1 MTNKVFEI
9 EGSLSIEDCY
19 RLMHSDNCKVILS
32 QSSSKSVTES
42 RQKIEQVI
50 NSKKTVYGVNTG
62 FGSLANVRVNDREL
76 RDLQLNLIRSH
87 CVGVGPFFSDE
98 IVRGVLLLRANTL
111 AIGYSGVREIVIET
125 LLNCLNSRIYPRIP
139 EIGSL
144 GASGDLAPLAHMSLA
159 LLGEGEVN
167 YQGNIISAA
176 EALRLAGINPVEL
189 HAKEGLALI
198 NGTPVMCA
206 LAVEILVRLQ
216 NLLKVAD
223 ISATLSL
230 EALTGTDKAFQP
242 ELHKLRPHK
251 GQQMSARNVYEML
264 KGSLNRSSHIGCD
277 RVQDAYSLRCVP
289 QVHGAC
295 YDAFF
300 HAWDTIRIEINS
312 VTDNPIVLEQEIV
325 SGGNFHG
332 EPVSM
337 VLSYLNMAICELGSI
352 SERRQNR
359 LVNHNLSHLPP
370 FLVAE
375 SGLNS
380 GMMIAHYT
388 SAACVSEN
396 KCLAYPPVVDSLSTS
411 ADQEDHVSMGVTSAR
426 HCMRTLD
433 NLESVLS
440 IEMMIACQAMEFIEE
455 TPSPVLKKVLDCVRE
470 VVEPLEKDRNLS
482 PDIASIRRLIAD
494 GIIVKIVEEEIGDLM
509 QWPSGTRDI
518 V

>member
-1 MTNKVFEI
+1 MNDIKFEI
-9 EGSLSIEDCY
+9 DGSLDIQECY
-19 RLMHSDNCKVILS
+19 RLMHSEDVVVSLS
-32 QSSSKSVTES
+32 QKSLSAVEKSRAKIDQVVSSH
-42 RQKIEQVI
+42 
-50 NSKKTVYGVNTG
+50 KTVYGVNTG
-62 FGSLANVRVNDREL
+62 FGSLANVRINEAEL
-76 RDLQLNLIRSH
+76 RELQLNLIRSH
-87 CVGVGPFFSDE
+87 CVGVGSFFADSL
-98 IVRGVLLLRANTL
+98 VRGILILRANTL
-111 AIGYSGVREIVIET
+111 ALGYSGVRPLVIET
-125 LLNCLNSRIYPRIP
+125 LLQCLNARIYPRIP

-167 YQGNIISAA
+167 FKGNIVSASQ
-176 EALRLAGINPVEL
+176 ALQTAGIKPIEL
-189 HAKEGLALI
+189 FAKEGLALI

-206 LAVEILVRLQ
+206 LAVECLVRLK
-216 NLLKVAD
+216 NLLKIAD
-223 ISATLSL
+223 ITATLSL

-242 ELHKLRPHK
+242 ELHSLRPHR
-251 GQQMSARNVYEML
+251 GQRLSARNVYEML
-264 KGSLNRSSHIGCD
+264 KGSQNRTSHIDCD
-277 RVQDAYSLRCVP
+277 KVQDAYSLRCVP

-295 YDAFF
+295 YDAFD
-300 HAWDTIRIEINS
+300 HAWQTIAIEINS
-312 VTDNPIVLEQEIV
+312 VTDNPIVLDQEIV

-370 FLVAE
+370 FLVND

-426 HCMRTLD
+426 HCLRMLD

-440 IEMMIACQAMEFIEE
+440 IELMIACQAMEFVKE
-455 TPSPVLKKVLDCVRE
+455 PLSVVLSKVIGCVRE
-470 VVEPLEKDRNLS
+470 VVEPLNKDRNLS
-482 PDIASIRRLIAD
+482 PDIAAIKRLIATEFV
-494 GIIVKIVEEEIGDLM
+494 VKIVEDEIGDLM
-509 QWPSGTRDI
+509 RWPSGARDI
-518 V
+518 S